1 MFGPYCYLFLLID
14 EQFHFRLFQ
23 LVHSDPLPHNLLL
36 VARHNLGKLGISLLY
51 YTLHLDSVYVLSGI
65 HEGNIQTHD
74 PNILFQ
80 SLLNNTEF
88 QFALQRQL
96 HLCSLQS
103 LYKRRF
109 RPYHPSFS

>member
-14 EQFHFRLFQ
+14 EQFRFRLFQ
-23 LVHSDPLPHNLLL
+23 HVHSDPLPHNLLL

-51 YTLHLDSVYVLSGI
+51 YTLHLDSAYVLSGI

-80 SLLNNTEF
+80 SLLNNTEYRF
-88 QFALQRQL
+88 VLQLLR
-96 HLCSLQS
+96 HLCNLPL
-103 LYKRRF
+103 LYKRHF

>member
-36 VARHNLGKLGISLLY
+36 VEEHNLRKLGISLLY
-51 YTLHLDSVYVLSGI
+51 YTSHLGLVYVLGDIREGSIQI
-65 HEGNIQTHD
+65 HG
-74 PNILFQ
+74 PNILSQ

-88 QFALQRQL
+88 QFVLQPQL
-96 HLCSLQS
+96 RPCSLQL
-103 LYKRRF
+103 LYKRHF